1 MLKILVV
8 LVSLVVVG
16 LCLVSKKEEAETKT
30 ETKVDGNREIEN
42 ILFLSNLA
50 NDSVNNF
57 VIDTISKYAC
67 EKLNVTG
74 IEVEINKNLKNCSGR
89 YQNHIEIKTAPSS
102 IIGAIAKC
110 EKNGKTTG
118 SAINLCTFKEKVV
131 GTILHEY
138 RHHYQYLNDR
148 KAFDNYLNAE
158 EFGYD
163 AYRKQECEADAFEF
177 ALQNKQEAFDFLM
190 KEIENFK

>member
-1 MLKILVV
+1 M
-8 LVSLVVVG
+8 LVSLVVVSLVVVS
-16 LCLVSKKEEAETKT
+16 LCLVSKKEEVETKT
-30 ETKVDGNREIEN
+30 EIKVDENREIEN
-42 ILFLSNLA
+42 ILYLANLA

-74 IEVEINKNLKNCSGR
+74 IKVEINKNLKNCSGR

-118 SAINLCTFKEKVV
+118 SAINLCTFKEKII

-138 RHHYQYLNDR
+138 RHHYQWLNDNNV
-148 KAFDNYLNAE
+148 FDNYMNNE
-158 EFGYD
+158 DFGYD
-163 AYRKQECEADAFEF
+163 AYFHRQQLPD
-177 ALQNKQEAFDFLM
+177 
-190 KEIENFK
+190 